1 MYLGIILAIVIVVSA
16 ALVYYMYAKDSACA
30 SASAEA
36 EADKEDKDANKKHE
50 HTRRHTYYDASK
62 NPFDTS
68 NNLILEQSIQPPYA
82 MDSMQSVD
90 DYEYSMIFQNE
101 GDKAM
106 TKATRDRLMSAYPM
120 DWATQP
126 PSSDLF
132 QQGLAAYKE
141 SFTNPTHS
149 NPLTQNPYKSVDGTA
164 MTPPDYDAVEH
175 GERDILATYVPK
187 KPGDLTTYDAADA
200 KELVDKIYKA
210 KGLVPQLRKTG
221 NNVFT
226 IVGTHKV
233 NEKVMYEDEASAPD
247 ASGSHAPT
255 SSVAVASAGEGTID
269 VPKSVSDY
277 TTVDPFFTPSES
289 SKTRDGK
296 WDYTS
301 WTPGLE
307 RMFAPTD
314 PQVNWY

>member
-1 MYLGIILAIVIVVSA
+1 
-16 ALVYYMYAKDSACA
+16 
-30 SASAEA
+30 
-36 EADKEDKDANKKHE
+36 
-50 HTRRHTYYDASK
+50 
-62 NPFDTS
+62 
-68 NNLILEQSIQPPYA
+68 
-82 MDSMQSVD
+82 
-90 DYEYSMIFQNE
+90 
-101 GDKAM
+101 
-106 TKATRDRLMSAYPM
+106 MSAYPI
-120 DWATQP
+120 DWSTQP

-141 SFTNPTHS
+141 SFTNPTHT

-175 GERDILATYVPK
+175 GEKDILATYIPK

-200 KELVDKIYKA
+200 KDLVDKIYKA

-226 IVGTHKV
+226 IVGTHKI
-233 NEKVMYEDEASAPD
+233 NEKVVYEDEATLQD

-255 SSVAVASAGEGTID
+255 SSVAVASAGEGTIA

-277 TTVDPFFTPSES
+277 TTVDPFFTPSE
-289 SKTRDGK
+289 KTRDGK